1 MEKKRTKF
9 EDQVIRRRKR
19 KFLTL
24 SAVLV
29 VFLCLCYLFVWE
41 RVYTLR
47 LAEENAQTRQRVHNL
62 KDRSQSLE
70 FEINQLCSV
79 KRIEDIA
86 RRDLALLPARE
97 VQLASFT
104 MSSRGGVSSD
114 SGSVKPKTLD
124 KPQASAKPQKTDKLS
139 KIDLRQQNTA
149 KPKANGLRPVVPPL
163 SGAATPKPK
172 ARK

>member
-1 MEKKRTKF
+1 MEKKRTRF

-19 KFLTL
+19 KFLL
-24 SAVLV
+24 GAVVLV
-29 VFLCLCYLFVWE
+29 VFLGLCYLFVWE

-47 LAEENAQTRQRVHNL
+47 LAEENAQTRQRVRNL
-62 KDRSQSLE
+62 KERMQSLE

-97 VQLASFT
+97 VQLVGFT
-104 MSSRGGVSSD
+104 MSSSSGTSPD
-114 SGSVKPKTLD
+114 SGSVKPKTSD
-124 KPQASAKPQKTDKLS
+124 KPQVSTKPQKSDKSS
-139 KIDLRQQNTA
+139 KIDKQQKTT
-149 KPKANGLRPVVPPL
+149 KPKA
-163 SGAATPKPK
+163 SGKAATPKPK

>member
-19 KFLTL
+19 KFLL
-24 SAVLV
+24 GAAVLA
-29 VFLCLCYLFVWE
+29 VFLGLCYLFVWE

-47 LAEENAQTRQRVHNL
+47 LAEENAQTRQRVRDL
-62 KDRSQSLE
+62 KERSQSLE
-70 FEINQLCSV
+70 FEINQLSSV

-97 VQLASFT
+97 VQLAGFT
-104 MSSRGGVSSD
+104 MSSSGGSSTDSVSA
-114 SGSVKPKTLD
+114 KRKTPE
-124 KPQASAKPQKTDKLS
+124 KPQTSAKPQKSDKSS
-139 KIDLRQQNTA
+139 KIDKQQKTA
-149 KPKANGLRPVVPPL
+149 RPKANGKAV
-163 SGAATPKPK
+163 TPKPE

>member
-19 KFLTL
+19 KFLL
-24 SAVLV
+24 GAVVLV
-29 VFLCLCYLFVWE
+29 VFLGLCYLFVWE

-47 LAEENAQTRQRVHNL
+47 LAEENAQTRQRVRNL
-62 KDRSQSLE
+62 KERSQSLE

-97 VQLASFT
+97 VQLAGFT
-104 MSSRGGVSSD
+104 MSSRGGASPD
-114 SGSVKPKTLD
+114 SGAAKPKTTD
-124 KPQASAKPQKTDKLS
+124 QPQASTKPQKADKSS
-139 KIDLRQQNTA
+139 KVDKQQKIA
-149 KPKANGLRPVVPPL
+149 KPKANGK
-163 SGAATPKPK
+163 AATPKPK

>member
-1 MEKKRTKF
+1 MDKKRTKF

-19 KFLTL
+19 KFFFG
-24 SAVLV
+24 AVVLA
-29 VFLCLCYLFVWE
+29 VFLGLCYLFVWE

-47 LAEENAQTRQRVHNL
+47 LAEENAQTRQRVSYL
-62 KDRSQSLE
+62 KERSQSLE

-97 VQLASFT
+97 VQLAAFT

-124 KPQASAKPQKTDKLS
+124 KPQASAKPPKVDKSAKIDKQQKTA
-139 KIDLRQQNTA
+139 R
-149 KPKANGLRPVVPPL
+149 PKANGK
-163 SGAATPKPK
+163 AATPKPK

>member
-19 KFLTL
+19 KFLLGT
-24 SAVLV
+24 AVLV
-29 VFLCLCYLFVWE
+29 VFLGLCYLFVWE

-47 LAEENAQTRQRVHNL
+47 LAEENAKTRQRVHNL
-62 KDRSQSLE
+62 KERSQSLE

-97 VQLASFT
+97 VQLAAFT
-104 MSSRGGVSSD
+104 MSSSGGTSAD
-114 SGSVKPKTLD
+114 SGSVKSKTPD
-124 KPQASAKPQKTDKLS
+124 KPIASAKPQKVDKPS
-139 KIDLRQQNTA
+139 KINKQQKTT
-149 KPKANGLRPVVPPL
+149 KPKANVK
-163 SGAATPKPK
+163 AATPKPK

>member
-19 KFLTL
+19 KFLTVA
-24 SAVLV
+24 AVLV

-47 LAEENAQTRQRVHNL
+47 LAEENAQTRQRVRNL
-62 KDRSQSLE
+62 KERSQSLE

-97 VQLASFT
+97 VQLAGFT
-104 MSSRGGVSSD
+104 MSSSSSGGTSTD
-114 SGSVKPKTLD
+114 LGSAKPKTQD
-124 KPQASAKPQKTDKLS
+124 KPQASAKPPKAVKLS
-139 KIDLRQQNTA
+139 KIDKQQQIA
-149 KPKANGLRPVVPPL
+149 RPKANGK
-163 SGAATPKPK
+163 AATPKPQ

>member
-19 KFLTL
+19 KVLL
-24 SAVLV
+24 GALVLV
-29 VFLCLCYLFVWE
+29 VFLGLCYLFVWE

-47 LAEENAQTRQRVHNL
+47 LAEENAQTRQRVRNL
-62 KDRSQSLE
+62 KERSQSLE

-97 VQLASFT
+97 VQLAAFT
-104 MSSRGGVSSD
+104 MSSSGGISHD
-114 SGSVKPKTLD
+114 SASAKPKTLD
-124 KPQASAKPQKTDKLS
+124 KPQASVKPQKVDKSS
-139 KIDLRQQNTA
+139 KSSKQQKTT
-149 KPKANGLRPVVPPL
+149 KPKANVKT
-163 SGAATPKPK
+163 ATPKPK

>member
-24 SAVLV
+24 AAVLA

-47 LAEENAQTRQRVHNL
+47 LAEENAQTRQRVHDL
-62 KDRSQSLE
+62 KERSQSLE

-97 VQLASFT
+97 VQLAGFT
-104 MSSRGGVSSD
+104 MSSTGSPAFVGSGGTSTD
-114 SGSVKPKTLD
+114 LGSAKPEIQD
-124 KPQASAKPQKTDKLS
+124 KPQASANPQKVDKSS
-139 KIDLRQQNTA
+139 KIVKRQNNA
-149 KPKANGLRPVVPPL
+149 KPKANGLR
-163 SGAATPKPK
+163 AATQKTK

>member
-9 EDQVIRRRKR
+9 EGQVIRRRKR
-19 KFLTL
+19 QFLL
-24 SAVLV
+24 GAAVLV
-29 VFLCLCYLFVWE
+29 VFLGLCYLFVWE

-47 LAEENAQTRQRVHNL
+47 LAEENAQTRQRVRYL
-62 KDRSQSLE
+62 KERSQSLE

-97 VQLASFT
+97 VQLAGFT
-104 MSSRGGVSSD
+104 MSSSSKTSTD
-114 SGSVKPKTLD
+114 LGSARPKTPD
-124 KPQASAKPQKTDKLS
+124 EPQASAKPQKVDKLA
-139 KIDLRQQNTA
+139 KIDKQQKTA
-149 KPKANGLRPVVPPL
+149 GPKANGKV
-163 SGAATPKPK
+163 ATPKPK

>member
-1 MEKKRTKF
+1 MDKKRTKF

-19 KFLTL
+19 KFFFG
-24 SAVLV
+24 AVVLA
-29 VFLCLCYLFVWE
+29 VFLGLCYLFVWE

-47 LAEENAQTRQRVHNL
+47 LAEENAQTRQRVSYL
-62 KDRSQSLE
+62 KERSQSLE

-97 VQLASFT
+97 VQLAAFT

-124 KPQASAKPQKTDKLS
+124 KPQASAKPQKVDKSS
-139 KIDLRQQNTA
+139 KADKQKTT
-149 KPKANGLRPVVPPL
+149 KPKANGLR
-163 SGAATPKPK
+163 AATPNPK

>member
-1 MEKKRTKF
+1 MRLDMEKKRTKF

-19 KFLTL
+19 KFLLGT
-24 SAVLV
+24 AVLI
-29 VFLCLCYLFVWE
+29 VFLGLCYLFVWE

-47 LAEENAQTRQRVHNL
+47 LAEENAKTRQRVSNL

-97 VQLASFT
+97 VQLAAFT
-104 MSSRGGVSSD
+104 MSLSSGTSTD
-114 SGSVKPKTLD
+114 SGTAKSKTLD
-124 KPQASAKPQKTDKLS
+124 KPQAFARPQQADKSS
-139 KIDLRQQNTA
+139 KIDKQKKTTS
-149 KPKANGLRPVVPPL
+149 PKAKGMAIV
-163 SGAATPKPK
+163 PKPK

>member
-19 KFLTL
+19 KFLL
-24 SAVLV
+24 GAAVLV
-29 VFLCLCYLFVWE
+29 VFLGLCYLFVWE

-47 LAEENAQTRQRVHNL
+47 LAEENAQTRQRVSYL
-62 KDRSQSLE
+62 KERSQSPE

-86 RRDLALLPARE
+86 RRELALLPARE
-97 VQLASFT
+97 VQLAGFT
-104 MSSRGGVSSD
+104 MSSSGGSSTDSVSA
-114 SGSVKPKTLD
+114 KRKTPE
-124 KPQASAKPQKTDKLS
+124 KPQTSAKPQKSDKSS
-139 KIDLRQQNTA
+139 KIDKQQKTA
-149 KPKANGLRPVVPPL
+149 RPKANGK
-163 SGAATPKPK
+163 AATPKPK